1 MIIEK
6 SKLRIICK
14 KILDFI
20 DEKTEI
26 NEDSYWLIGSDVWTK
41 FSEDPSADVGS
52 LNDDWHYLNQIIEEE
67 DRIVSSSDLDR
78 LSSIL
83 RAVSQEI
90 NPI

>member
-14 KILDFI
+14 NILDFI

-41 FSEDPSADVGS
+41 FSKDPSADVGS

-67 DRIVSSSDLDR
+67 GRVVSSSDLDR